1 MDSTGDTKRILAV
14 RGAIRKVTEQIR
26 HYLKDKP
33 VEIIETDAGMY
44 TLEQMLQTEV
54 YDLVILDI
62 YIPEGDGLSFL
73 EWLRSENNNTRVV
86 MYSELCTHM
95 MIQAAYALDIDY
107 YFVHGGAPQFVADM
121 LWRIIAYN
129 DYLNEQPLEITEIAA
144 VTVNLKEALERDIT
158 DIIRQIGIP
167 ANIKGYQYLREAIMM
182 SVQDVHNLQ
191 YITKM
196 LYPSIAQKYHT
207 NSSSVERAIRHAISI
222 GCTRGNM
229 EYIAEV
235 FRLPHKDMQW
245 KPTNSQFIAQITD
258 RLRVEYGLE
267 EAV

>member
-1 MDSTGDTKRILAV
+1 MDITGETKRVLAV
-14 RGAIRKVTEQIR
+14 RGAVSRITGHLR

-33 VEIIETDAGMY
+33 VEIIETDICMDD
-44 TLEQMLQTEV
+44 LENVVENEHF
-54 YDLVILDI
+54 DLLILDI
-62 YIPEGDGLSFL
+62 YIPQGDGLTLL
-73 EWLRSENNNTRVV
+73 ERLRSANNDTRVV

-107 YFVHGGAPQFVADM
+107 YFVDGGPSQFVADM
-121 LWRIIAYN
+121 LWRIISYN
-129 DYLNEQPLEITEIAA
+129 DYLNQLPLEIQEIAA

-158 DIIRQIGIP
+158 DIIRRIGIP

-182 SVQDVHNLQ
+182 SVQDVDNLQ

-222 GCTRGNM
+222 SCARGDHM
-229 EYIAEV
+229 YMSEL
-235 FRLPHKDMQW
+235 FRFRQTGGDW

-258 RLRVEYGLE
+258 RLRIEYGLE